1 MVCGLAFAATG
12 VAQEIGP
19 WRAASETARSIT
31 GDLYFGGTK
40 MSINFTPFTIA
51 EIRDLKPAEAS
62 GVFDVDAGAAG
73 NGHLY
78 RLMIPGSK
86 RFVRKNTLC
95 GSEDTQWMVTYV
107 DGKSLQLAFF
117 SGTDMP
123 VLTAEGLAT
132 ATDLCGTFSY
142 VR

>member
-1 MVCGLAFAATG
+1 
-12 VAQEIGP
+12 
-19 WRAASETARSIT
+19 
-31 GDLYFGGTK
+31 
-40 MSINFTPFTIA
+40 
-51 EIRDLKPAEAS
+51 
-62 GVFDVDAGAAG
+62 
-73 NGHLY
+73 
-78 RLMIPGSK
+78 
-86 RFVRKNTLC
+86 
-95 GSEDTQWMVTYV
+95 MVTYV